1 MNKIL
6 FPFLL
11 ALLSSFTLFGQME
24 ITINI
29 PDKTFDTIRIY
40 GYKDGTQVEQYAQ
53 AFQPTL
59 VFQDKES
66 LETGIYWIMSDSVT
80 LLDAFIISSPKN
92 QRFSVTITDTGSTFL
107 NSKENTLYH
116 DYMRKIQEF
125 DNQTAQLDVEFQ
137 QAQQGGIPQYMMQV
151 FVDSLMAKAAR
162 ISWTKNQYQLKTAQ
176 DNQNY
181 FLSSVIK
188 TNMTAPNPTREQ
200 IKTEEMYQS
209 YVVEHFFDYF
219 PWEDPRI
226 FNTMLAENKIKQY
239 CNIIYQ
245 LDRPMLDTFV
255 VATLQS
261 AMVNTT
267 SFNTIFDK
275 LEKVIGSHVS
285 PYKVEHT
292 YIRMLETA
300 LTYPKLEK
308 ARRVRY
314 EQELGR
320 INKNLDGSIVPNFN
334 IVLSNGDT
342 TTLYGIQSEYLLLY
356 LQHPTC
362 PTCREV
368 RGKMANFSELNQ
380 AIASGKLKVLTVYF
394 EGDTAIWDNFK
405 HSSEA
410 NPAYLHGWNYDLGIE
425 EHNLYDT
432 RTIPFMFLLD
442 KDKRVIR
449 KDLLWNEIEDYV
461 RRLP

>member
-11 ALLSSFTLFGQME
+11 ALLSCFTLFGQME
-24 ITINI
+24 ITVNI
-29 PDKTFDTIRIY
+29 PDKSFDTIRIF
-40 GYKDGTQVEQYAQ
+40 GYKDGKQVEQYAK
-53 AFQPTL
+53 AYQPVL

-66 LETGIYWIMSDSVT
+66 LKTGIYWIMPDSTT

-116 DYMRKIQEF
+116 DYMKKIQEF

-137 QAQQGGIPQYMMQV
+137 QAQQGGLPQYMMQV

-162 ISWTKNQYQLKTAQ
+162 ISLEKNRYQLKTAQ
-176 DNQNY
+176 ENQNY

-245 LDRPMLDTFV
+245 LDRASLDTFV
-255 VATLQS
+255 VAMLQS
-261 AMVNTT
+261 AMVNET

-320 INKNLDGSIVPNFN
+320 INKNLAGSIVPDFN

-342 TTLYGIQSEYLLLY
+342 TTLYGIQSDYLLLY

-368 RGKMANFSELNQ
+368 REKMTSFSELNQ

-405 HSSEA
+405 HSREA
-410 NPAYLHGWNYDLGIE
+410 NPSYIHGWNYDLSIE
-425 EHNLYDT
+425 EKGLYDT

-461 RRLP
+461 RSLR